1 MNYKLKQILNQNI
14 YHGEFNETNLMLYM
28 LVYFSIIL
36 VKIEMFGLGQ
46 RQNELWFRMEEVDA
60 KKSIKPSETS

>member
-1 MNYKLKQILNQNI
+1 MPLPGFLEKKYVMNYKLKQILNQNI

-46 RQNELWFRMEEVDA
+46 RKNEL
-60 KKSIKPSETS
+60 

>member
-46 RQNELWFRMEEVDA
+46 RQNEL
-60 KKSIKPSETS
+60 